1 LFSKRFAVWGCLAAL
16 SALPAVLPAIAATEP
31 ASENAELARPS
42 FTAEPVFRD
51 LNLLGNWALNCATPA
66 SPQNPHVATTAPGD
80 GRVVETHDVGPEYA
94 SNLYH
99 FVAARRLDKDSVEAR
114 VVFRPGLEGEE
125 PQTLVMRVGKDARGI
140 ETRRTIYN
148 RGDDGVR
155 VRNGV
160 ALRSGLKTPVLRRCG

>member
-1 LFSKRFAVWGCLAAL
+1 LFKRFAVWGLLAATL
-16 SALPAVLPAIAATEP
+16 SVMPAVAATEP
-31 ASENAELARPS
+31 GAGNAELARPS

-51 LNLLGNWALNCATPA
+51 LNLLGNWALDCRAPA
-66 SPQNPHVATTAPGD
+66 SPQNPHVATTAAGD
-80 GRVVETHDVGPEYA
+80 GRVVETHDVGPEFA

-99 FVAARRLDKDSVEAR
+99 FVAAHRLDKDSVEAR
-114 VVFRPGLEGEE
+114 VLFRPGLEGEE
-125 PQTLVMRVGKDARGI
+125 AQTLVMRVGKDAKGV

>member
-1 LFSKRFAVWGCLAAL
+1 MLLQRIAAWALVAAL
-16 SALPAVLPAIAATEP
+16 SVMPAVAATGP
-31 ASENAELARPS
+31 GPDNADLVQPS

-51 LNLLGNWALNCATPA
+51 LNLLGTWAPDCGAPA

-94 SNLYH
+94 ANLYH

-114 VVFRPGLEGEE
+114 ALFRPGVEGEE
-125 PQTLVMRVGKDARGI
+125 AQTLVMRIARDAKGTD
-140 ETRRTIYN
+140 TRRTMYN

-155 VRNGV
+155 VKNGV
-160 ALRSGLKTPVLRRCG
+160 ALRSGLKTPVLKRCG

>member
-1 LFSKRFAVWGCLAAL
+1 MLLKRFAVWACIAAL
-16 SALPAVLPAIAATEP
+16 SVMPAIAATEP
-31 ASENAELARPS
+31 TADNAELARPS
-42 FTAEPVFRD
+42 FNAEPVFRD
-51 LNLLGNWALNCATPA
+51 LNLLGNWARDCAAPA

-80 GRVVETHDVGPEYA
+80 GRVVEVHDVGPEYA

-99 FVAARRLDKDSVEAR
+99 FIAARRLDKDSIEAQAL
-114 VVFRPGLEGEE
+114 FRPGLEGEE
-125 PQTLVMRVGKDARGI
+125 PQTLVMRIGKDARGTD
-140 ETRRTIYN
+140 TRRTIYN